1 MSVDARG
8 AGGAGYGDET
18 SVNFNLKRCLDNC
31 TPVTYFIHYMN
42 KHDEPGPPGPGG
54 EVARL
59 VASSVATMLKNQSSS
74 GAFIASPDF
83 AEYQYC
89 WLRDGSFTAYALD
102 CAGEHEASR
111 AFHEWSAAAIEGI
124 APAIEHALDSR
135 AAGEPVDPR
144 RMPPARFSLSGCPV
158 GDDWPNFQID
168 GYGTWLWSLQ
178 QHLDK
183 SGEKALPARL
193 APSVDSVGRYLVGF
207 GTSPCYDVWEE
218 SGDSVHTATLGCVF
232 AGLEAAAS
240 MLGRPRLPRA
250 PILSALPLSTRPRR
264 LGRFAKSDRDQQVDA
279 ALLWLC
285 EPFHVVAPD
294 EPAFAETLG
303 RIVAELDFDGGVRR
317 YPSDTYYGGG
327 AWPVLTASLG
337 WATRRPATLP
347 GRSGAKTGSR
357 TTSTTK
363 AASVSSSAGTG
374 ATPSTTSSG
383 LSAGADQPQ
392 TYFGRTPCTSC
403 WPSSWRP
410 AIRHRPPPL
419 QLPMPSPQPIPRRRK
434 GTPHDEEGNRSQQ
447 LETREPDALRRNRPG
462 LHHARR
468 RRRCYGPVA
477 HHGGGVG
484 T

>member
-1 MSVDARG
+1 
-8 AGGAGYGDET
+8 
-18 SVNFNLKRCLDNC
+18 
-31 TPVTYFIHYMN
+31 MN
-42 KHDEPGPPGPGG
+42 KHEEPGPTEPGG
-54 EVARL
+54 NVARL
-59 VASSVATMLKNQSSS
+59 VASSVATMLKNQGPS

-83 AEYQYC
+83 AEYRYC

-124 APAIEHALDSR
+124 VPAIEHALDRR
-135 AAGEPVDPR
+135 AAGEPIDPR

-183 SGEKALPARL
+183 SGEKAIPSLL
-193 APSVDSVGRYLVGF
+193 APSVETVGRYLVEF

-240 MLGRPRLPRA
+240 MLGRPAFAESADMVR
-250 PILSALPLSTRPRR
+250 SALVDQARR

-285 EPFHVVAPD
+285 EPFRVVAPD
-294 EPAFAETLG
+294 EPAFAETL
-303 RIVAELDFDGGVRR
+303 RQIVAELDFDGGLRR

-337 WATRRPATLP
+337 WAHAAAGDLAAAQRCQDWVTDHFDDQGRLGEQFGGDRRDPEHYLEWVERWGRSATDLVWSHAMYVVLAIEVAAGKEAPTATAPATHVL
-347 GRSGAKTGSR
+347 
-357 TTSTTK
+357 STTNPEK
-363 AASVSSSAGTG
+363 KERN
-374 ATPSTTSSG
+374 TT
-383 LSAGADQPQ
+383 
-392 TYFGRTPCTSC
+392 
-403 WPSSWRP
+403 
-410 AIRHRPPPL
+410 
-419 QLPMPSPQPIPRRRK
+419 
-434 GTPHDEEGNRSQQ
+434 
-447 LETREPDALRRNRPG
+447 
-462 LHHARR
+462 
-468 RRRCYGPVA
+468 
-477 HHGGGVG
+477 
-484 T
+484 

>member
-1 MSVDARG
+1 
-8 AGGAGYGDET
+8 
-18 SVNFNLKRCLDNC
+18 
-31 TPVTYFIHYMN
+31 MN
-42 KHDEPGPPGPGG
+42 KHEEPGPPGPGG

-124 APAIEHALDSR
+124 APAIEHALDRR

-183 SGEKALPARL
+183 SGEKALPSRL

-218 SGDSVHTATLGCVF
+218 SGDSVHAATLGCVF

-240 MLGRPRLPRA
+240 MLGRPAFAESADIVR
-250 PILSALPLSTRPRR
+250 SALVDQARR

-337 WATRRPATLP
+337 WAHAAAGDLAGAQRCQDWVTDHFDDQGRLGEQFGGDRRDPEHYLDWVERWGRSAADLLWSHAMYVVLAIELAARNQAPAATTPATHAL
-347 GRSGAKTGSR
+347 
-357 TTSTTK
+357 STTHPEK
-363 AASVSSSAGTG
+363 KERN
-374 ATPSTTSSG
+374 TT
-383 LSAGADQPQ
+383 
-392 TYFGRTPCTSC
+392 
-403 WPSSWRP
+403 
-410 AIRHRPPPL
+410 
-419 QLPMPSPQPIPRRRK
+419 
-434 GTPHDEEGNRSQQ
+434 
-447 LETREPDALRRNRPG
+447 
-462 LHHARR
+462 
-468 RRRCYGPVA
+468 
-477 HHGGGVG
+477 
-484 T
+484 